1 MKKIKIL
8 VIALLALLIIP
19 ISVNAASGTV
29 SVSGSSTAV
38 EGNRLT
44 VTVNLSSSTAMGSWQ
59 MDLNYDR
66 NYLELLSSS
75 AEAGGTTM
83 AGYSASGTRS
93 KSYTFTFRAKKSG
106 TTRVSVSSYLAYS
119 YSDISDIKLTSSAK
133 TIKII
138 TQKALESSYSKDN
151 NLKSLSVEGYELDKP
166 FSSSTLDYSVNVPT
180 GTKSINIIAQKNDSS
195 ATVSGTGEKEVN
207 EGINA
212 FAIVVKA
219 QNGAEKTYNL
229 TVNVEDQNPI
239 EVTIKNK
246 KYTVVKNATLLT
258 PPNTFIES
266 KVTIDETEIPAFKN
280 EVANI
285 TLVGLKDEE
294 GKISLFIYK
303 DGEYF
308 NYNEIKS
315 NSYSLIPTKFD
326 KELDLI
332 KTTVNL
338 NNEEIEAYKYNEKT
352 NYVIIN
358 ATNLETG
365 KTGLYLIDPSNN
377 SAIAFDETLLEKE
390 AIVNDNTLENYTYI
404 IIAFAGALFLMLIVL
419 ISLLRNLKKK
429 QEKINKFVQ
438 KQEAKIEATRK
449 LNDVV
454 EEVKKI
460 AEEEKEQPKEDKKT
474 KKKNQKKEKQEKIK
488 VEEIQVDEKT
498 KEIKKILDDNEEV
511 FDLFEDEKKKKKKK

>member
-1 MKKIKIL
+1 LKKNILKILLTLIVGFIFVSSADAASYSINASTTNTTKGNRIRLTISGNGVTGRFNVSSSNSSVVSISEDRAWIENNSYTITLNALNTGSATITVTPNGVSDSNGNSISLSSKSIKI
-8 VIALLALLIIP
+8 
-19 ISVNAASGTV
+19 TV
-29 SVSGSSTAV
+29 SAPREKS
-38 EGNRLT
+38 NNN
-44 VTVNLSSSTAMGSWQ
+44 NLSS
-59 MDLNYDR
+59 
-66 NYLELLSSS
+66 LSIDGFDISPS
-75 AEAGGTTM
+75 FDNSIQS
-83 AGYSASGTRS
+83 YSAT
-93 KSYTFTFRAKKSG
+93 
-106 TTRVSVSSYLAYS
+106 
-119 YSDISDIKLTSSAK
+119 
-133 TIKII
+133 
-138 TQKALESSYSKDN
+138 
-151 NLKSLSVEGYELDKP
+151 
-166 FSSSTLDYSVNVPT
+166 VPE
-180 GTKSINIIAQKNDSS
+180 GTKSIEVHASASDPY
-195 ATVSGTGEKEVN
+195 ATVRGTGTQDLS
-207 EGINA
+207 EGNNVIN
-212 FAIVVKA
+212 IVVRS
-219 QNGAEKTYNL
+219 EKGSEKIYTL
-229 TVNVEDQNPI
+229 NVLVKDENPI
-239 EVTIKNK
+239 EINLNNK
-246 KYTVVKNATLLT
+246 KYTLIKVKDSLT
-258 PPNTFIES
+258 NKPSTFKETTIN
-266 KVTIDETEIPAFKN
+266 IDETEIPAFKN

-377 SAIAFDETLLEKE
+377 SAIVFDETLLEKE

-488 VEEIQVDEKT
+488 VEEIQVDENT